1 MSKKFFK
8 KLKIKEKF
16 IPKKYF
22 SSLDRFT
29 NNSICFTINIDRSIL
44 KKINKVNSG
53 IVILK
58 KKNKDINKNILQF
71 THPNPRTYFFYLLNN
86 NVKNISNFYKK
97 PKIGV
102 NAQLHKTVVLGSNCS
117 IGHNTKIHANVVIGD
132 NVKIGNNCIIKSN
145 TVIGQ
150 KGLGNFYLK
159 RKIMSINHIGMVK
172 IGNNVEIGALN
183 TIAQGTLDSTIIKSN
198 NKLDDHVH
206 VAHNCIINENN
217 ELTAGVTIG
226 GSVKIGKNNFFGLNA
241 TIKNGIT
248 IGSNNFIGISSS
260 IIKSISNNYL
270 AYGNPAK
277 LIKKS

>member
-1 MSKKFFK
+1 
-8 KLKIKEKF
+8 
-16 IPKKYF
+16 
-22 SSLDRFT
+22 
-29 NNSICFTINIDRSIL
+29 
-44 KKINKVNSG
+44 
-53 IVILK
+53 
-58 KKNKDINKNILQF
+58 
-71 THPNPRTYFFYLLNN
+71 
-86 NVKNISNFYKK
+86 
-97 PKIGV
+97 
-102 NAQLHKTVVLGSNCS
+102 
-117 IGHNTKIHANVVIGD
+117 
-132 NVKIGNNCIIKSN
+132 
-145 TVIGQ
+145 
-150 KGLGNFYLK
+150 
-159 RKIMSINHIGMVK
+159 MSINHIGMVK

-270 AYGNPAK
+270 AYGNPA
-277 LIKKS
+277 